1 LLEALKIREAGL
13 SSGDAGAET
22 PEAPRSAE

>member
-1 LLEALKIREAGL
+1 LKIREAGL